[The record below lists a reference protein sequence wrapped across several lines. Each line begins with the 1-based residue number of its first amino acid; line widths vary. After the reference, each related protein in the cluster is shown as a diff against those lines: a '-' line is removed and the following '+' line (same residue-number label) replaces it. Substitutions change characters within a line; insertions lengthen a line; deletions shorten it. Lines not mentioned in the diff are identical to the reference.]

1 MDSTR
6 ISRTPTG
13 VNRSGTESSRA
24 SLRRSVPSLHVGPG
38 VVVSV
43 VIPHYGNPVATQ
55 ALVTALQLQTDP
67 VLLEIIVSDDASPE
81 PYPDDP
87 AITVVCRP
95 ANGGFGSAVNSGVQ
109 RATGD
114 WLMILNSDLT
124 ISDHFIADWLAAAT
138 PWGDAVTAPR
148 ILSGAGDES
157 WSGRH
162 FPTIGHQFVE
172 WLIPLARWR
181 HLRPLHEAV
190 GHDTRATG
198 EATQV
203 VGWVMGAALLMPTK
217 LFRDVGGFDQ
227 AFHMNAEEVDLQRR
241 LRARGIPSVYLG
253 GVTAEHEGGGSS
265 DPQKRRRWLVTSR
278 LRYADK
284 WATDGYPGGRRSLIA
299 ALTVA
304 SVINLVWNTGR
315 RTFRRDV
322 TPWATFRYEM
332 SLLRGES

>member
-1 MDSTR
+1 MPGTSD
-6 ISRTPTG
+6 PT
-13 VNRSGTESSRA
+13 
-24 SLRRSVPSLHVGPG
+24 
-38 VVVSV
+38 VSI
-43 VIPHYGNPVATQ
+43 VIPHYGSAGPTQ
-55 ALVTALQLQTDP
+55 ALVASLRSQTATEK
-67 VLLEIIVSDDASPE
+67 LEIIVSDDASPE
-81 PYPDDP
+81 PYPDDDE
-87 AITVVCRP
+87 ITVVRRP
-95 ANGGFGSAVNSGVQ
+95 VNGGFGSAVNSGVQ

-124 ISDHFIADWLAAAT
+124 VSDRFVTDWLTAAA

-148 ILSGAGDES
+148 ILDSRGAEA
-157 WSGRH
+157 WPGRH
-162 FPTIGHQFVE
+162 FPTVGHQFVE

-203 VGWVMGAALLMPTK
+203 VDWVMGAALLMPTRV
-217 LFRDVGGFDQ
+217 FREVGGFDED
-227 AFHMNAEEVDLQRR
+227 FHMNAEEVDLQRR
-241 LRARGIPSVYLG
+241 LRDRGIPSVYLG

-284 WATDGYPGGRRSLIA
+284 WSTDGYPGGRRSLVA

-304 SVINLVWNTGR
+304 SVINLAWNAGR
-315 RTFRRDV
+315 RASGRDI
-322 TPWATFRYEM
+322 TPWATFRYEL